1 MLILSAL
8 LLWLSNRREDA
19 WAGREAAYV
28 LSQLESAL
36 ETQGRETAE
45 AAEPEGE
52 GEQAGEK
59 ELPVKV
65 VDGYGYIGYV
75 EIPALERELPVMSQW
90 DYERLKIAPCRQ
102 AGSSY
107 TDDLVIAAH
116 NYKSQFGGLKNL
128 EAGDT
133 VIFTDMNG
141 VANTY
146 RVEKRETIE
155 PEDVDAVLN
164 SGYDLVLYTCTLGGE
179 TRVAVFCERAEEGF

>member
-1 MLILSAL
+1 M
-8 LLWLSNRREDA
+8 DK
-19 WAGREAAYV
+19 G
-28 LSQLESAL
+28 
-36 ETQGRETAE
+36 TG
-45 AAEPEGE
+45 AEPGD
-52 GEQAGEK
+52 GSRQAGEE

-75 EIPALERELPVMSQW
+75 EIPALERKLPVMSQW

-102 AGSSY
+102 SGSSY

-128 EAGDT
+128 DTGDT

-141 VANTY
+141 VVNTY

-164 SGYDLVLYTCTLGGE
+164 SEDDLVLYTCTLGGE
-179 TRVAVFCERAEEGF
+179 TRVVVFCKRAEEGA